1 MGENNRKWSN
11 WQTTN
16 LQNIQA
22 TPTAQLQKNKWFNPK
37 IGQRTKQTFLQG
49 RHTWASPGDT
59 QNGMGTWVLGP
70 YYQSQL
76 VYPLGSTFP
85 WSGRW
90 EEGMVYNERSAQ
102 WSLFSFVCC
111 QARSQPSSPV
121 SLVLG
126 VSGGVLLRGA
136 VTTCKSPIPATFWGC
151 VWHLPEEL
159 RAESILLCWPA

>member
-1 MGENNRKWSN
+1 
-11 WQTTN
+11 
-16 LQNIQA
+16 
-22 TPTAQLQKNKWFNPK
+22 
-37 IGQRTKQTFLQG
+37 
-49 RHTWASPGDT
+49 
-59 QNGMGTWVLGP
+59 MGTWVPGL

-76 VYPLGSTFP
+76 VYLLGSTFP

-126 VSGGVLLRGA
+126 VSGGVLLRGTVNLQVPHSSHILRLHVA
-136 VTTCKSPIPATFWGC
+136 PPRRAAGGIHTTVLAGLVNLKSRICSMGF
-151 VWHLPEEL
+151 
-159 RAESILLCWPA
+159 

>member
-1 MGENNRKWSN
+1 M
-11 WQTTN
+11 
-16 LQNIQA
+16 
-22 TPTAQLQKNKWFNPK
+22 
-37 IGQRTKQTFLQG
+37 
-49 RHTWASPGDT
+49 D
-59 QNGMGTWVLGP
+59 TWVPGL

-76 VYPLGSTFP
+76 VYLLGSTFP

-126 VSGGVLLRGA
+126 VSGGVLLRGTVNLQVPHSSHSEA
-136 VTTCKSPIPATFWGC
+136 ACGTSQKSCRGNPYYCVGRLSEFKVKNLQHGLLTCLLRDGD
-151 VWHLPEEL
+151 PECQE
-159 RAESILLCWPA
+159 RN